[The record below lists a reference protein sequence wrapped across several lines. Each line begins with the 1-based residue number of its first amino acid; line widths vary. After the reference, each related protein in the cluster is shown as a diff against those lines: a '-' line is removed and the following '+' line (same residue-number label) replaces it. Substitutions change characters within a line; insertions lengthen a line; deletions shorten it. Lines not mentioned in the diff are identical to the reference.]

1 MVMSNELT
9 EITLNGYYTLMAIA
23 NQGGCRSRNG
33 IAGVAGEMTDLL
45 GRSLVSELAVEEIH
59 CPTEALPQYA
69 DSVLSRLQ
77 EVRVGNQI
85 AQLKA
90 RLQRM
95 RPADDERTYNSLF
108 ADLIALEQARRDLL
122 ARAFQQ

>member
-1 MVMSNELT
+1 M
-9 EITLNGYYTLMAIA
+9 
-23 NQGGCRSRNG
+23 
-33 IAGVAGEMTDLL
+33 
-45 GRSLVSELAVEEIH
+45 
-59 CPTEALPQYA
+59 
-69 DSVLSRLQ
+69 LSRLQ